1 MQIATPLACSLALA
15 VGAAVL
21 TACDP
26 SVPAADPPLADPYDV
41 GKMTLKSAPAGDGS
55 PGGDEDRQPWAECN
69 TGAPASPSIR
79 SFLQL
84 TTGQRCDV

>member
-55 PGGDEDRQPWAECN
+55 PGGDEDRQPLGGMQHRCSCVTLYPELPP
-69 TGAPASPSIR
+69 TDDRPA
-79 SFLQL
+79 L
-84 TTGQRCDV
+84 